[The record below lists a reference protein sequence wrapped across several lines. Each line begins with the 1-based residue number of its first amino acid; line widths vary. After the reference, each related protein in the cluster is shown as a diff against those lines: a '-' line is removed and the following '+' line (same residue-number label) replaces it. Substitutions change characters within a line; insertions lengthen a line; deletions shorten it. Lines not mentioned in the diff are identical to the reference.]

1 MTMRNR
7 KTIITAFVLAAC
19 LLIGVGYAALTTTLE
34 VKGSVNLTEAGAE
47 AEVDEDVYFTTAVA
61 TNCVA
66 NVDAQD
72 PDIVIVRLTDTS
84 TKVSVAGDT
93 ASFVATVKND
103 SKAAATITPNFTA
116 IDSTLATYLQFSTDN
131 STYTVNAGDTVEI
144 AVTIT
149 LKTAI
154 PEGGILVGG
163 VGDYKAM
170 MSFNASIAN

>member
-34 VKGSVNLTEAGAE
+34 VKGSVNLTKAGAE
-47 AEVDEDVYFTTAVA
+47 AEVDEDVYFTNAVG
-61 TNCVA
+61 TNCAA

-103 SKAAATITPNFTA
+103 SKAAATITPNFTT
-116 IDSTLATYLQFSTDN
+116 IDSALATYLQFSTDN

-144 AVTIT
+144 EVTIT